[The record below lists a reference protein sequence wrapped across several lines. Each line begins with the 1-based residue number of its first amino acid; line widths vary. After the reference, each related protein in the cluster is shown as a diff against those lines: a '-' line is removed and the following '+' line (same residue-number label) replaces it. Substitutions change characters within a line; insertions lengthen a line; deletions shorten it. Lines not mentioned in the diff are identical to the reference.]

1 MLSWLTFPC
10 MRRNY
15 TFSGHNFFS
24 KLRIISLNPKN
35 QAASIILIIAIYEAL
50 LRQFGSSTEWGPR
63 GPLRGLFMDALY

>member
-50 LRQFGSSTEWGPR
+50 LR
-63 GPLRGLFMDALY
+63 